1 MFIKEGNDNILHY
14 LIFHS
19 FFFVFNG
26 FDGVCFFYLMLNI
39 IFFEFNTE

>member
-1 MFIKEGNDNILHY
+1 MFLKEENDNILHY

-26 FDGVCFFYLMLNI
+26 LDGV
-39 IFFEFNTE
+39 